1 MAGLV
6 LAIIAMLGIG
16 GFPVSADGAAT
27 PRKIVLAYAAMNARV
42 AALWIAR
49 ERGSLSKTA
58 STQTPCLCVGHPR

>member
-42 AALWIAR
+42 AALWVAR
-49 ERGSLSKTA
+49 ERGFFVKNGFDA
-58 STQTPCLCVGHPR
+58 DPYLCVGHPR